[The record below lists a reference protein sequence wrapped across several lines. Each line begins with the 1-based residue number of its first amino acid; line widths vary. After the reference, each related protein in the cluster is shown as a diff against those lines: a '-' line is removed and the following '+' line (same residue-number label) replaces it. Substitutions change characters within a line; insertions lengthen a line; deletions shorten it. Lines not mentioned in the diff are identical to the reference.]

1 MNSGLTSSAASW
13 KGAGIW
19 VVALLLFLQLITQF
33 VTNTRITSLE
43 DSIHAD
49 LSDLETSVDLVSLRV
64 ASIENSDVLKL
75 DAVMMRNSE
84 TWTLPVSSISWSG
97 R

>member
-1 MNSGLTSSAASW
+1 VNSGLTSSAASW

-33 VTNTRITSLE
+33 VTNTRIASLE